1 MYFAQIYNFFFV
13 NLHGIQFF
21 IAMKGKILI
30 ILFSFLFISCI
41 ERNGYYSYEEESVI
55 SLICDITW
63 STSTY
68 KTENDEI
75 GQTTYNFNRNGIYKR
90 TDIVTNQNGEEKK
103 SEYNGRWTFG
113 DPSFSTIYFGG
124 NHYWD
129 IDKLTEKKFS
139 FYDRT
144 GEFGDPFMYREYY
157 ELIPYQ
163 TLIN

>member
-1 MYFAQIYNFFFV
+1 M
-13 NLHGIQFF
+13 
-21 IAMKGKILI
+21 
-30 ILFSFLFISCI
+30 
-41 ERNGYYSYEEESVI
+41 
-55 SLICDITW
+55 
-63 STSTY
+63 
-68 KTENDEI
+68 
-75 GQTTYNFNRNGIYKR
+75 
-90 TDIVTNQNGEEKK
+90 EKK

>member
-1 MYFAQIYNFFFV
+1 MEFN
-13 NLHGIQFF
+13 FF
-21 IAMKGKILI
+21 IAMKAKILI

-90 TDIVTNQNGEEKK
+90 TDIVTNQNGEEKNLNIMEDGLLETLVSVLYI
-103 SEYNGRWTFG
+103 SEVIIIG
-113 DPSFSTIYFGG
+113 I
-124 NHYWD
+124 
-129 IDKLTEKKFS
+129 
-139 FYDRT
+139 
-144 GEFGDPFMYREYY
+144 
-157 ELIPYQ
+157 
-163 TLIN
+163 